1 MNKEIID
8 ALKKVQE
15 ELRELKKASGITPR
29 YLREAEAAKYVGL
42 SVGIMRKLRYL
53 GDRDMETVRKDK
65 LPPLLFVKVDGA
77 VTYYIQDLDKFMAAR
92 KTSMS
97 LAPAKDKAA

>member
-29 YLREAEAAKYVGL
+29 YLRETEAAKYIGL
-42 SVGIMRKLRYL
+42 SVGMMRKLRYL
-53 GDRDMETVRKDK
+53 GDRDIEGARKDK
-65 LPPLLFVKVDGA
+65 LPGLPFVKVEGA
-77 VTYYIQDLDKFMAAR
+77 VVYDIIDLDKYMESR
-92 KTSMS
+92 KTLMS
-97 LAPAKDKAA
+97 LRPAKDKAA